1 MLLDSVLKIALWYT
15 LPAKRFY
22 PSFMRFSPRR
32 THEETVQWAEQ
43 AHSQGLDNVYGIT
56 GKSVFFGAE
65 GFDVVNDI
73 LPEAMH
79 LLDSGFMK
87 NTCVRTFNA
96 GTSHQTKAG
105 YRRSLVGA
113 MSDEMR

>member
-1 MLLDSVLKIALWYT
+1 MS
-15 LPAKRFY
+15 PFSGKRFF

-32 THEETVQWAEQ
+32 THQQTEEWADEALAQ
-43 AHSQGLDNVYGIT
+43 HQDNVFGIM
-56 GKSVFFGAE
+56 GKSTFFKAE

-73 LPEAMH
+73 LPESMH

-96 GTSHQTKAG
+96 GTSHQTKPG
-105 YRRSLVGA
+105 YRRSPVGA
-113 MSDEMR
+113 LSDKLR